1 MKCEIDGVLDII
13 TYHHDDKTGVKL
25 LVKTPGNRYC
35 RIIVPEIDFSRVSL
49 TSTQDEC
56 TIPDEPWNKTFRV
69 MQIKRNGKITIPIK
83 EDYNTHQLFTVEG
96 WDK

>member
-1 MKCEIDGVLDII
+1 MKCEIDDVLGII

-25 LVKTPGNRYC
+25 LVKTSDNRYC

-49 TSTQDEC
+49 TITQDEC
-56 TIPDEPWNKTFRV
+56 TISDERWNKTLV
-69 MQIKRNGKITIPIK
+69 MQSKRNGKITIPIK
-83 EDYNTHQLFTVEG
+83 EDYNTHELFTVEG